1 MLSQDMERDNR
12 MWIRAVGWLGLFV
25 SVFVC
30 ERSGWKPGWVGHSD
44 YRSER
49 VLICAQWEQDLGK
62 QLKQTELKEGQAWEK
77 VLNLHISSLRFF
89 CWTRKLFF

>member
-1 MLSQDMERDNR
+1 M
-12 MWIRAVGWLGLFV
+12 

-62 QLKQTELKEGQAWEK
+62 QLKQTELKEGQA
-77 VLNLHISSLRFF
+77 
-89 CWTRKLFF
+89 